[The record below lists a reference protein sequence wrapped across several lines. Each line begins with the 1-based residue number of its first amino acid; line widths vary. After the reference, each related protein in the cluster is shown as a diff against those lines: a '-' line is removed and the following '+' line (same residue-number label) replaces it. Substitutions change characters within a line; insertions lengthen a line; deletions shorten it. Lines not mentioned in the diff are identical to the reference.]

1 MRGPINVEDEFDG
14 ELIDGFGNGQ
24 MASGLPQTLPAFD
37 MDKGPK
43 WEVDGDMQG
52 HSLEDIK
59 NKIIAIRDVE
69 GVKVS

>member
-1 MRGPINVEDEFDG
+1 MRGPINFEDGVDA
-14 ELIDGFGNGQ
+14 ELIDGFGNGK

-37 MDKGPK
+37 MEKVPE
-43 WEVDGDMQG
+43 WEGDGDMQG